1 MKLRNHGILQQRT
14 FASLLFSS
22 STTTNMHS
30 QPRSFAKTTISSFP
44 ETNKD
49 GTQVSF
55 TAPWGREK
63 NIWAVDAFANTG
75 AKPDLVKLRDYGHSS
90 ADKKSGSG
98 VLLEGSQVW
107 STRIDTGNRAF
118 PPPRQVESNG
128 PQLRHASNAGSQ
140 QACLSPTENISPT
153 TTRPPMTNST
163 NSDFATRM
171 ARNGFS
177 SHESGPPTLYTK
189 FNAHAP
195 AVDSRTDSISPV
207 ETRKNIW
214 STTPRDHSLPSS
226 RHSNIEPTFPAP
238 SANTQIAPANT
249 HNPSFS
255 SQCNMSYN
263 TFNSGFD
270 QMLPQFGQMNFG
282 QNGHAA
288 ALRKASEPWNGQNG
302 QRTVQNTTRYNS
314 LPTNEREDIE
324 EIDPLGMSYVASDD
338 YSSTQQID
346 YSSRSSNIRYG
357 QTPGQQEFRPANTF
371 TNGGASPRELGFPVS
386 TKYADNWSPYMGDPA
401 LTAQLISMS
410 EQQQH
415 LLSLDPRVQQ
425 QMQQHM
431 LAMRNSYQGAM
442 FNPYALQNTMQTN
455 GQAAYIPMY
464 PMGVPGLD
472 NNMSHRES
480 LVSDGVQST
489 KLYEFKNAGKNN
501 KRWELSDIFDHIA
514 EFAGDQYGSRF
525 IQTKLETA
533 NSDEKERVFR
543 EIEPNAIPLMTD
555 VFGNYVIQKFF
566 DHGHQEHKK
575 LLASKMRGQ
584 VLNLSLQMYGCRV
597 VQKALEH
604 ILVEQQTALVC
615 ELENHVMKCIKD
627 QNGNHVIQKAIERC
641 NPDSIKFIYA
651 AFLGEVQQ
659 LSLHPYG
666 CRVIQRCLE
675 RPEHFQAKPIILREL
690 HESMQTGMIADQY
703 GNYVVQHV
711 VQKGSP
717 EDKLQVFRI
726 IIGGLEGYS
735 KHKYASN
742 VVEKCIEYSDDRW
755 RREVVSTLT
764 TADRLRPEGDTTLV
778 SMIKDNF
785 GNYVIRES
793 SCHRPLE

>member
-14 FASLLFSS
+14 FASLQFFASAIS
-22 STTTNMHS
+22 NMHS
-30 QPRSFAKTTISSFP
+30 QLRSFAKAPTASFP

-49 GTQVSF
+49 GTPTTF

-63 NIWAVDAFANTG
+63 NIWAVDSFPTTG
-75 AKPDLVKLRDYGHSS
+75 TKPDLVKLRDYGQSG

-98 VLLEGSQVW
+98 MLLEGSQVW
-107 STRIDTGNRAF
+107 STQIDTNNRAF
-118 PPPRQVESNG
+118 SIPRQMEGNG
-128 PQLRHASNAGSQ
+128 LQLRHVSNTGSQ

-153 TTRPPMTNST
+153 STRPPMINLTNG
-163 NSDFATRM
+163 DFATRM
-171 ARNGFS
+171 ARNGFI

-189 FNAHAP
+189 FNATAP
-195 AVDSRTDSISPV
+195 AVDSRTDSISPA

-214 STTPRDHSLPSS
+214 STTSRDHSLPSS

-238 SANTQIAPANT
+238 SVSSHITPANMRT
-249 HNPSFS
+249 QSFS
-255 SQCNMSYN
+255 SQRNSAYN
-263 TFNSGFD
+263 TSQSGFD
-270 QMLPQFGQMNFG
+270 QMLPQFGQMNFS

-288 ALRKASEPWNGQNG
+288 ALRKASEPWNGHNG
-302 QRTVQNTTRYNS
+302 QQTAQNTTRYNS
-314 LPTNEREDIE
+314 LPTNEREEIE
-324 EIDPLGMSYVASDD
+324 ENDPLGMSFVASDD
-338 YSSTQQID
+338 YALAQRTD
-346 YSSRSSNIRYG
+346 YSSRYSNIRFG
-357 QTPGQQEFRPANTF
+357 QTPAQQEFRPANTF
-371 TNGGASPRELGFPVS
+371 TNGGASPREHGFAVS
-386 TKYADNWSPYMGDPA
+386 TKFEPSWSSYMGDPTLA
-401 LTAQLISMS
+401 TQLMGMA

-415 LLSLDPRVQQ
+415 LLDPRVQQ
-425 QMQQHM
+425 QM
-431 LAMRNSYQGAM
+431 LAMRNPYQSAM
-442 FNPYALQNTMQTN
+442 FNPYALQSALHSN
-455 GQAAYIPMY
+455 GSTAYIPMF
-464 PMGVPGLD
+464 PMGIPGLD
-472 NNMSHRES
+472 NNISHRES

-489 KLYEFKNAGKNN
+489 KLYDFKNTGKNN

-651 AFLGEVQQ
+651 AFLGEVQH

-675 RPEHFQAKPIILREL
+675 RPEHFQAKPRILAEL
-690 HESMQTGMIADQY
+690 HESMQHGMIADQY

-717 EDKLQVFRI
+717 GDKSRVFRI
-726 IIGGLEGYS
+726 VIVGLEGYS

-742 VVEKCIEYSDDRW
+742 VVEKCIEYSDDGW
-755 RREVVSTLT
+755 RREVVNNLT
-764 TADRLRPEGDTTLV
+764 AADRLRSEGDTTLV

-785 GNYVIRES
+785 GNYVIREF
-793 SCHRPLE
+793 

>member
-1 MKLRNHGILQQRT
+1 MKLRNHGILQQRM
-14 FASLLFSS
+14 FASLLSFASI
-22 STTTNMHS
+22 TTNMHS
-30 QPRSFAKTTISSFP
+30 QPRSFAKTTTASFP
-44 ETNKD
+44 ETNNN
-49 GTQVSF
+49 GTPTSF

-63 NIWAVDAFANTG
+63 NIWAVDAFANAGT
-75 AKPDLVKLRDYGHSS
+75 KPDLVKLRDHG

-107 STRIDTGNRAF
+107 STRIDSANRTF
-118 PPPRQVESNG
+118 PVPRQVEGNG
-128 PQLRHASNAGSQ
+128 PQLRHASNAGPQ
-140 QACLSPTENISPT
+140 QSCLSPTENISPT
-153 TTRPPMTNST
+153 TTRPPMINLT
-163 NSDFATRM
+163 NSDFTTRM

-177 SHESGPPTLYTK
+177 SHESGPPALYTK
-189 FNAHAP
+189 FNAPAP
-195 AVDSRTDSISPV
+195 AIDTRTDSISPA
-207 ETRKNIW
+207 ETRRSIW
-214 STTPRDHSLPSS
+214 STTPRDNSLPSS
-226 RHSNIEPTFPAP
+226 RHSNTEPTFPVQP
-238 SANTQIAPANT
+238 ANSQIAPANT
-249 HNPSFS
+249 RNPSFS
-255 SQCNMSYN
+255 SQRNPSYN
-263 TFNSGFD
+263 AFQSSYD

-324 EIDPLGMSYVASDD
+324 EIDTLGMSFVASDD
-338 YSSTQQID
+338 YASAQHLD
-346 YSSRSSNIRYG
+346 YSSRFSNMRFG
-357 QTPGQQEFRPANTF
+357 QPPGQQEFRPANTF
-371 TNGGASPRELGFPVS
+371 TNGSTSPRELGFPAN
-386 TKYADNWSPYMGDPA
+386 TKYGDNWSPYMGDPVLA
-401 LTAQLISMS
+401 AQLISMS

-415 LLSLDPRVQQ
+415 LLDPRVQHQIQ
-425 QMQQHM
+425 QQM
-431 LAMRNSYQGAM
+431 LAMRNSYPGAI
-442 FNPYALQNTMQTN
+442 FNPYAMQTPMQPN
-455 GQAAYIPMY
+455 GSASYIPMY
-464 PMGVPGLD
+464 PIPGLD

-489 KLYEFKNAGKNN
+489 KLYDFKNAGKNN

-615 ELENHVMKCIKD
+615 ELEHHVMKCVKD

-641 NPDSIKFIYA
+641 NPDSITFIYS
-651 AFLGEVQQ
+651 AFVGEVQH

-675 RPEHFQAKPIILREL
+675 RPEYFPAKSIIMTEL
-690 HESMQTGMIADQY
+690 HESMQSGMIADQY

-717 EDKLQVFRI
+717 GDKIRVFRLVI
-726 IIGGLEGYS
+726 VGLEGYS

-742 VVEKCIEYSDDRW
+742 VVEKCIEYSDDGW
-755 RREVVSTLT
+755 RREVVNTLT
-764 TADRLRPEGDTTLV
+764 TADRLRSEGDTTLV

-785 GNYVIRES
+785 GNYVIREF
-793 SCHRPLE
+793 SCHRPLEYH

>member
-1 MKLRNHGILQQRT
+1 
-14 FASLLFSS
+14 
-22 STTTNMHS
+22 MHS
-30 QPRSFAKTTISSFP
+30 QPRSFARTTTASFP

-49 GTQVSF
+49 GTPASF

-63 NIWAVDAFANTG
+63 NIWAVDAFVNTG
-75 AKPDLVKLRDYGHSS
+75 TKPDLTKDLTKLRDYGQSGV
-90 ADKKSGSG
+90 DKKSGSG

-107 STRIDTGNRAF
+107 STRIDTGNRPF
-118 PPPRQVESNG
+118 SIPRQAEGNAPQARHVSN
-128 PQLRHASNAGSQ
+128 SGSQ
-140 QACLSPTENISPT
+140 QTCLSPAENISPT
-153 TTRPPMTNST
+153 TTRPPMINLT

-189 FNAHAP
+189 FNTPAP
-195 AVDSRTDSISPV
+195 AVDGRADSISPA
-207 ETRKNIW
+207 ETRRNIW
-214 STTPRDHSLPSS
+214 STTPQDHSLPPS
-226 RHSNIEPTFPAP
+226 RHSNNEPTFPAP
-238 SANTQIAPANT
+238 FASSQITPTNARAQ
-249 HNPSFS
+249 SFS
-255 SQCNMSYN
+255 SQRNTTYN
-263 TFNSGFD
+263 TFQAGFD
-270 QMLPQFGQMNFG
+270 QMLPQFSQMNFG

-288 ALRKASEPWNGQNG
+288 ALRKASEPWTGPNG
-302 QRTVQNTTRYNS
+302 QRISQNTTRYNS

-324 EIDPLGMSYVASDD
+324 RIDPLGTNFVASDD
-338 YSSTQQID
+338 YASTQPID
-346 YSSRSSNIRYG
+346 YSTRFSNIRFD
-357 QTPGQQEFRPANTF
+357 QAPAQQEFLPANTF
-371 TNGGASPRELGFPVS
+371 TNGGASPHEHGFSFGSKQRE
-386 TKYADNWSPYMGDPA
+386 DWSPYMGDQA
-401 LTAQLISMS
+401 LTGQMIGMS

-415 LLSLDPRVQQ
+415 LLDPRIQQ
-425 QMQQHM
+425 QMQQQVQQQM
-431 LAMRNSYQGAM
+431 LAMRNSYQGAV
-442 FNPYALQNTMQTN
+442 FNPYALQNTMHSN
-455 GQAAYIPMY
+455 SSAAYIPMY

-472 NNMSHRES
+472 NNMPHRDQ

-489 KLYEFKNAGKNN
+489 KLYDFKNAGKNN
-501 KRWELSDIFDHIA
+501 KRWELNDIYDHIA

-584 VLNLSLQMYGCRV
+584 VLCLSLQMYGCRV

-615 ELENHVMKCIKD
+615 ELENHVMKCVKD

-651 AFLGEVQQ
+651 AFLGEVQH

-675 RPEHFQAKPIILREL
+675 RPQWFQAKPRILAEL
-690 HESMQTGMIADQY
+690 HESMQHGMIADQY

-717 EDKLQVFRI
+717 ADKGRVFGLVI
-726 IIGGLEGYS
+726 LGLEGYS

-742 VVEKCIEYSDDRW
+742 VVEKCIEYSDDGW
-755 RREVVSTLT
+755 RREVVNTLT
-764 TADRLRPEGDTTLV
+764 TTDHLRSEGDTTLV

-793 SCHRPLE
+793 SCNFFLQHLLTIFSRKIA

>member
-1 MKLRNHGILQQRT
+1 
-14 FASLLFSS
+14 
-22 STTTNMHS
+22 MHS
-30 QPRSFAKTTISSFP
+30 QPRSFAKTTTASFP

-49 GTQVSF
+49 GTPTSF
-55 TAPWGREK
+55 AVPWGREK

-75 AKPDLVKLRDYGHSS
+75 TKPDLAKLRDFGHAG

-107 STRIDTGNRAF
+107 STRIDTTNRAF
-118 PPPRQVESNG
+118 PVPRQVEGNG
-128 PQLRHASNAGSQ
+128 PQLRHASNAGTQ

-153 TTRPPMTNST
+153 TTRPPMINLT

-177 SHESGPPTLYTK
+177 SHEGGPPALYTK
-189 FNAHAP
+189 FNAPAP
-195 AVDSRTDSISPV
+195 AVDTRTDSISPA
-207 ETRKNIW
+207 ETRRSIW
-214 STTPRDHSLPSS
+214 STAPRDNSLPSS
-226 RHSNIEPTFPAP
+226 QHSNTEPTFPAP
-238 SANTQIAPANT
+238 SANSQVAPANT
-249 HNPSFS
+249 RNPSFS
-255 SQCNMSYN
+255 SQRHPSYN
-263 TFNSGFD
+263 TFQSGFD
-270 QMLPQFGQMNFG
+270 QMLPQFGQMNLG
-282 QNGHAA
+282 QNGQHGHAST
-288 ALRKASEPWNGQNG
+288 LRKASEPWTSQNG

-324 EIDPLGMSYVASDD
+324 EIDPLGMSFVASDD
-338 YSSTQQID
+338 YASAQQVD
-346 YSSRSSNIRYG
+346 YSSRFSNMRFG
-357 QTPGQQEFRPANTF
+357 QPPGQQEFRPANTF
-371 TNGGASPRELGFPVS
+371 TNGGASPRELGFPAN
-386 TKYADNWSPYMGDPA
+386 TKYGENWSPYMGDPA
-401 LTAQLISMS
+401 LAAQLISLS

-415 LLSLDPRVQQ
+415 LMDPRVQHQIQ
-425 QMQQHM
+425 QQM
-431 LAMRNSYQGAM
+431 LAMRNPYQGAM
-442 FNPYALQNTMQTN
+442 YNPYSMQNAMQSN
-455 GQAAYIPMY
+455 GSSAYIPMY

-489 KLYEFKNAGKNN
+489 KLYDFKNAGKNN
-501 KRWELSDIFDHIA
+501 KRWELSNIFDHIA

-641 NPDSIKFIYA
+641 NPDSITFIYS
-651 AFLGEVQQ
+651 AFLGEVQH

-675 RPEHFQAKPIILREL
+675 RPEHFQAKPIILAEL
-690 HESMQTGMIADQY
+690 HESMHNGMVQDQY

-711 VQKGSP
+711 VQKGNP
-717 EDKLQVFRI
+717 HDKDRVFRI
-726 IIGGLEGYS
+726 VILNLEGYS

-755 RREVVSTLT
+755 RREVVNTLT
-764 TADRLRPEGDTTLV
+764 TADRLRSEGDSTLV

-785 GNYVIRES
+785 GNYVIREFTYYHS
-793 SCHRPLE
+793 LGQSLTFPFRETA